1 MDLGWTQLLYKSKK
15 GEGLPWLSSG
25 LRLRNSTAGGMGL
38 IPGHGTK
45 ISQAGGHS
53 QKKGGGEIKMQLLIK
68 SLNVQWCIII

>member
-1 MDLGWTQLLYKSKK
+1 
-15 GEGLPWLSSG
+15 
-25 LRLRNSTAGGMGL
+25 MGL

-68 SLNVQWCIII
+68 SLNVQ